1 MIGRIAIVFLGVIA
15 GAIEIQ
21 STKYFLVETIQYDN
35 GSRLSRYLKAFD
47 NLSDCMHERAAS
59 PRYACVPTARR
70 ATTHDPSQ
78 PHRSLAL
85 LWNGV
90 GKLRFAI
97 KTSVTMK
104 ETAPRIVLAGL

>member
-21 STKYFLVETIQYDN
+21 STKYFLVETIHYDN
-35 GSRLSRYLKAFD
+35 GSWLSRYLKAFD

-78 PHRSLAL
+78 PHRSLCFGTESASFAL
-85 LWNGV
+85 QLKHPSLPSLMSRPFW
-90 GKLRFAI
+90 
-97 KTSVTMK
+97 
-104 ETAPRIVLAGL
+104 